1 MHRGDPRRRR
11 RGGLIAASEVTSGV
25 KRRTVLVTGASAGIG
40 AALARVYAEKGW
52 DLILTARREPA
63 LTALAR
69 ETAAAHGVAAT
80 VLPADLTDPAAPG
93 KLVAAIADRGLQV
106 DGLINNAGFSRT
118 SGFVATDPAGHA
130 AMLQVMLTAPVAL
143 SRLLLP
149 GMIERGF
156 GRIVNVASLAGQ
168 MPATGGD
175 TLYGPIKSFLI
186 KASQGLWLET
196 RGTGVHVTAL
206 CPGYTLTEFHDVN
219 GSRDEVS
226 AAYPAWMW
234 QTADHVARVGHDACE
249 ADRPRVTPGA
259 MNNLMA
265 AMGKILPDRM
275 MLDMVANHAR
285 RLKRI

>member
-1 MHRGDPRRRR
+1 MSKRTI
-11 RGGLIAASEVTSGV
+11 LIS
-25 KRRTVLVTGASAGIG
+25 GASAGIG

-52 DLILTARREPA
+52 DLILTARREAA
-63 LTALAR
+63 LTVLAAEIIAR
-69 ETAAAHGVAAT
+69 YGVAAT
-80 VLPADLTDPAAPG
+80 VIPADLADPQAPAH
-93 KLVAAIADRGLQV
+93 LVEAIAARGLQV

-118 SGFVATDPAGHA
+118 TGFLATDPAEHA
-130 AMLQVMLTAPVAL
+130 AMVQVMLSAPVAL

-156 GRIVNVASLAGQ
+156 GRIINVASLAGQ

-219 GSRDEVS
+219 GSREQVS
-226 AAYPAWMW
+226 SAYPPWMW
-234 QTADHVARVGHDACE
+234 QTADHVARVGYDACE

-259 MNNLMA
+259 MNNILA
-265 AMGKILPDRM
+265 ALGKLLPDG
-275 MLDMVANHAR
+275 LALNMVAGHAR

>member
-1 MHRGDPRRRR
+1 MKRAI
-11 RGGLIAASEVTSGV
+11 LI
-25 KRRTVLVTGASAGIG
+25 TGASAGIG
-40 AALARVYAEKGW
+40 TALARVYAEKGW
-52 DLILTARREPA
+52 DLILTARREAA
-63 LTALAR
+63 LTVLAAEISAR
-69 ETAAAHGVAAT
+69 YGVAST
-80 VLPADLTDPAAPG
+80 VITADLAEPEAPAR
-93 KLVAAIADRGLQV
+93 LVEAIAARGLVV

-118 SGFVATDPAGHA
+118 TGFLATDPAQHA
-130 AMLQVMLTAPVAL
+130 AMVQVMLSAPVAL

-149 GMIERGF
+149 GMVARGF
-156 GRIVNVASLAGQ
+156 GRIINVASLAGQ

-219 GSRDEVS
+219 GSREQVS
-226 AAYPAWMW
+226 SAYPPWMW
-234 QTADHVARVGHDACE
+234 QTAEHVARVAYDACE

-259 MNNLMA
+259 MNNVLA
-265 AMGKILPDRM
+265 ALGKLLPEG
-275 MLDMVANHAR
+275 LALNMVAGHAR

>member
-1 MHRGDPRRRR
+1 VAHRRI
-11 RGGLIAASEVTSGV
+11 LI
-25 KRRTVLVTGASAGIG
+25 TGASAGIG

-52 DLILTARREPA
+52 NLILTARREA
-63 LTALAR
+63 LLDKLAT
-69 ETAAAHGVAAT
+69 EIVAKHGVDVAVIA
-80 VLPADLTDPAAPG
+80 ADLADPDAPQR
-93 KLVAAIADRGLQV
+93 LIESVIARGLKI
-106 DGLINNAGFSRT
+106 DGLVNNAGFSRT
-118 SGFVATDPAGHA
+118 TGFVATDPAQHA
-130 AMLQVMLTAPVAL
+130 AMVQVMLSAPVTL
-143 SRLLLP
+143 SRLVLP
-149 GMIERGF
+149 GMVERGF

-219 GSRDEVS
+219 GSREQVS
-226 AAYPAWMW
+226 SVYPAWMW
-234 QTADHVARVGHDACE
+234 QTADHVARVAYVACE

-259 MNNLMA
+259 MNHVLA
-265 AMGKILPDRM
+265 ALGKLLPDGLALR
-275 MLDMVANHAR
+275 MVADHAR

>member
-1 MHRGDPRRRR
+1 MPRI
-11 RGGLIAASEVTSGV
+11 LI
-25 KRRTVLVTGASAGIG
+25 TGASAGIG

-52 DLILTARREPA
+52 DLILTARREAA
-63 LTALAR
+63 LTVLAVEIITR
-69 ETAAAHGVAAT
+69 YGVAAT
-80 VLPADLTDPAAPG
+80 VIPADLADPQAPARLVEVIAA
-93 KLVAAIADRGLQV
+93 RGLQV

-118 SGFVATDPAGHA
+118 TGFLATDPAQHA
-130 AMLQVMLTAPVAL
+130 AMVQVMLSAPVAL

-149 GMIERGF
+149 GMVERGF
-156 GRIVNVASLAGQ
+156 GRIINVASLAGQ

-219 GSRDEVS
+219 GSREQVS
-226 AAYPAWMW
+226 SAYPSWMW
-234 QTADHVARVGHDACE
+234 QTAGHVARVGHAACE
-249 ADRPRVTPGA
+249 ADRPRVTPGV
-259 MNNLMA
+259 MNNVMA
-265 AMGKILPDRM
+265 GLAKLLPDG
-275 MLDMVANHAR
+275 LALNMVAGHAR

>member
-1 MHRGDPRRRR
+1 MKRAI
-11 RGGLIAASEVTSGV
+11 LI
-25 KRRTVLVTGASAGIG
+25 TGASAGIG

-52 DLILTARREPA
+52 DLILTARREAA
-63 LTALAR
+63 LTVLAAEISAR
-69 ETAAAHGVAAT
+69 YGVAST
-80 VLPADLTDPAAPG
+80 VITADLAEPEAPAR
-93 KLVAAIADRGLQV
+93 LVEAIAARGLVV

-118 SGFVATDPAGHA
+118 TGFLATDPAQHA
-130 AMLQVMLTAPVAL
+130 AMVQVMLSAPVAL

-149 GMIERGF
+149 GMVARGF
-156 GRIVNVASLAGQ
+156 GRIINVASLAGQ

-219 GSRDEVS
+219 GSREQVS
-226 AAYPAWMW
+226 SAYPPWMW
-234 QTADHVARVGHDACE
+234 QTAEHVARVAYDACE

-259 MNNLMA
+259 MNNVLA
-265 AMGKILPDRM
+265 ALGKL
-275 MLDMVANHAR
+275 LSEGLALNMVAGHAR